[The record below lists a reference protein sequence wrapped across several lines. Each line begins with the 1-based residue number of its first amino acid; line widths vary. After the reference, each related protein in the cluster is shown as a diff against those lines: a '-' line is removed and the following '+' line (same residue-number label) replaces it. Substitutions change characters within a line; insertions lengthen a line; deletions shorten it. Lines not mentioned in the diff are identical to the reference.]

1 MTASILA
8 QEDDLYDEFE
18 DEDDT
23 DDEDEYF
30 DDYAG
35 LNDTNLNGDG
45 VRADA
50 GTRRP
55 FAVPTDSGAP
65 GKRPDRLLQAW
76 VDASRWP
83 HWGS

>member
-8 QEDDLYDEFE
+8 QDDDLYDEFE

-23 DDEDEYF
+23 DDFEDI

-50 GTRRP
+50 GT
-55 FAVPTDSGAP
+55 
-65 GKRPDRLLQAW
+65 
-76 VDASRWP
+76 
-83 HWGS
+83 

>member
-23 DDEDEYF
+23 DDFEDSDYEDEYF

-35 LNDTNLNGDG
+35 LNDTNVNGDG
-45 VRADA
+45 VRPDA
-50 GTRRP
+50 GT
-55 FAVPTDSGAP
+55 
-65 GKRPDRLLQAW
+65 
-76 VDASRWP
+76 
-83 HWGS
+83 

>member
-30 DDYAG
+30 DEYAG

-50 GTRRP
+50 GT
-55 FAVPTDSGAP
+55 
-65 GKRPDRLLQAW
+65 
-76 VDASRWP
+76 
-83 HWGS
+83 

>member
-1 MTASILA
+1 MAASILA

-23 DDEDEYF
+23 DDFEDSDDEDEYF

-35 LNDTNLNGDG
+35 LNDTNFNGDG

-50 GTRRP
+50 GT
-55 FAVPTDSGAP
+55 
-65 GKRPDRLLQAW
+65 
-76 VDASRWP
+76 
-83 HWGS
+83 

>member
-8 QEDDLYDEFE
+8 QEEDLYDEFE

-23 DDEDEYF
+23 DDFEDSDDDEYF

-35 LNDTNLNGDG
+35 LNDTNFNGDG

-50 GTRRP
+50 G
-55 FAVPTDSGAP
+55 S
-65 GKRPDRLLQAW
+65 
-76 VDASRWP
+76 
-83 HWGS
+83 